1 MSMLLAALLLTANP
15 TPVSPTA
22 GVTEDDPI
30 VIVGRRDGGTVLIV
44 DLKEVALRCAKCQPA
59 LDKLNTLAAPYFRV
73 RGEIQRD
80 YQSLG
85 ETGQAHNRHIG
96 FQQSPLALDAKA
108 DRLALIM
115 DGFFHHQRKEIA
127 GKRGDVSRHV
137 ADYLRALAPH
147 VVEIAEAERQKHG
160 ASAVVN
166 SRRAKV
172 GKAKR
177 IDITNEVIRQLDA
190 KPFTLDFPI
199 LAKNGG

>member
-1 MSMLLAALLLTANP
+1 MSMLLAAVLLTASPPP
-15 TPVSPTA
+15 TPPTA
-22 GVTEDDPI
+22 VAAEDDPI

-44 DLKEVALRCAKCQPA
+44 DLKEVALRCAKCKPA
-59 LDKLNTLAAPYFRV
+59 LESLHTLAAPYFRV
-73 RGEIQRD
+73 RGEMQRD
-80 YQSLG
+80 FESLG
-85 ETGQAHNRHIG
+85 EMNKAHNRHTG

-115 DGFFHHQRKEIA
+115 DAFFHHQRKEIA
-127 GKRGDVSRHV
+127 GKRGDVARHV

-166 SRRAKV
+166 SRRAKI
-172 GKAKR
+172 GKAKK

-190 KPFTLDFPI
+190 KPFTLDFPA
-199 LAKNGG
+199 LAKIGG